1 MPFTRAIV
9 VAALALAMV
18 RCTAPTTDAAQPP
31 PKVAPGTTIT
41 AIFPEMPPTFY
52 DLSQKKDV
60 KAQMTVFLPTDYEPG
75 RKHPLLVF
83 LGGGDGGTGTNPAV
97 ARALT
102 AEKDFVCVSVPLFKV
117 TAPNVPG
124 GEHIMRDPDGKYM
137 WPFFRTMLTKVEE
150 LVPNINPAH
159 RVLQRRPCHPGAH
172 RRVRGRDRPPVLGL
186 PVRRGGRPAPTLR
199 SAQGQAFS
207 HVVELREV
215 AAPRPGDMRRR
226 EGGRGQGHFNR
237 C

>member
-1 MPFTRAIV
+1 MLFTRAIV

-60 KAQMTVFLPTDYEPG
+60 KAQMTVFLPTNYEPG

-97 ARALT
+97 AALT

-117 TAPNVPG
+117 TAPNAPG
-124 GEHIMRDPDGKYM
+124 GDRIMRDPDGKYM

-150 LVPNINPAH
+150 LVPNSDPAH
-159 RVLQRRPCHPGAH
+159 RVLGGFSNGAH
-172 RRVRGRDRPPVLGL
+172 ATQGL
-186 PVRRGGRPAPTLR
+186 IDESEGEITRQFSAFLFVEGGGRLR
-199 SAQGQAFS
+199 HYDLLKGKPFLMLSSCVKSRPRAK
-207 HVVELREV
+207 RY
-215 AAPRPGDMRRR
+215 AAPRRRPEPR
-226 EGGRGQGHFNR
+226 PL
-237 C
+237 